1 MSAILITCLCTFL
14 GQGVRP
20 VAIVWQIGD
29 RGNILVETAKTI
41 LLAKDLSY
49 LLHVLVFN
57 KH

>member
-1 MSAILITCLCTFL
+1 M
-14 GQGVRP
+14 RP

-57 KH
+57 KHGVLSLRVYILAKC